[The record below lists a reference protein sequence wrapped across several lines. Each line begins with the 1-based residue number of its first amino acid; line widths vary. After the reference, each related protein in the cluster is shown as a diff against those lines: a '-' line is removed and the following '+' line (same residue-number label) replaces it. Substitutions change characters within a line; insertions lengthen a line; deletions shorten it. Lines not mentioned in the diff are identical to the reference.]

1 MSFPTYPHEYQNPNA
16 SSDIISDETVSTW
29 NILIHPCSNRKI
41 WTVKKVCEFHPC
53 FIYLIYYI
61 LHILLW
67 CLVNTFFFK
76 FSCII
81 H

>member
-41 WTVKKVCEFHPC
+41 WTVKNFYC
-53 FIYLIYYI
+53 Y
-61 LHILLW
+61 W
-67 CLVNTFFFK
+67 MA
-76 FSCII
+76 
-81 H
+81 

>member
-41 WTVKKVCEFHPC
+41 WTVKKG
-53 FIYLIYYI
+53 
-61 LHILLW
+61 
-67 CLVNTFFFK
+67 CLCVQRSIRQEK
-76 FSCII
+76 RDCL
-81 H
+81 